1 MMDKLISESIEK
13 ILLNKEMDEQS
24 CLIEIQKVITEHLS
38 AKVKADDSK
47 LLKDVF
53 KHNLEIIENNNQLD
67 NQISSGY
74 ENLDRLIS
82 GFGLGEFIVFG
93 GRPAMGKTV
102 LFLNLAL
109 RISINNPVL
118 FFSFDLSESALTS
131 RVISNLTSIT
141 TDKIRNNQ
149 LDEKDLL
156 NLRQAEEK
164 INQYQFY
171 INESCSNSI
180 NEFRIHCEKM
190 INEKGIKVIFIDYIQ
205 LMSSTKFGNRRE
217 LEISYISRELKRIAK
232 ELKVCLIASS
242 QLSRAVEMRGGDRRP
257 ILSDLRESG
266 AIEQDAD
273 KVIFIYRPEYYGF
286 CQDED
291 GNSNENRMQ
300 LLVEKNRTGAIGIVD
315 LECNLA
321 TSFISDYVGDNSPT
335 NVIEG
340 FKFTDDRLDELEDS
354 PF

>member
-1 MMDKLISESIEK
+1 MDKSISESIEK
-13 ILLNKEMDEQS
+13 LLGNKDLDEQS
-24 CLIEIQKVITEHLS
+24 CLIEIQKVITENLL
-38 AKVKADDSK
+38 AKVKIDDSK
-47 LLKDVF
+47 LLKDIF
-53 KHNLEIIENNNQLD
+53 KHNLEIIENNAQID

-74 ENLDRLIS
+74 ENLDGLIS
-82 GFGLGEFIVFG
+82 GFGLGELIVFG
-93 GRPAMGKTV
+93 GRPAMGKTT

-131 RVISNLTSIT
+131 RAISNLTSIT
-141 TDKIRNNQ
+141 SDKIRKNQ
-149 LDEKDLL
+149 LHKKDLL
-156 NLRQAEEK
+156 KLKQAEEK
-164 INQYQFY
+164 INHYQLY

-180 NEFRIHCEKM
+180 NDFRIHCEKM
-190 INEKGIKVIFIDYIQ
+190 INEKGIKVVFLDYIQ
-205 LMSSTKFGNRRE
+205 LMSVSKFGNRRE

-286 CQDED
+286 HQDED
-291 GNSNENRMQ
+291 GNSNKNRMQ
-300 LLVEKNRTGAIGIVD
+300 LLVEKNRTGALGIID

-321 TSFISDYVGDNSPT
+321 TSFISDYVDEKSPS